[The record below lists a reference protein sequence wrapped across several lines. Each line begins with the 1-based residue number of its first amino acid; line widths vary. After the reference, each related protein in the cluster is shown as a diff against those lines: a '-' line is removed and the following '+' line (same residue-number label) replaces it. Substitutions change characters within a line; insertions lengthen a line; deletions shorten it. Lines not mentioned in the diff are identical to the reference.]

1 MNHHLIIFENHL
13 GRLKS
18 GCLKADLFNE
28 HSKELNESQGPKSKE
43 NVHRVYG
50 TCGFSPDSGKLG
62 LPLLRNFMSS
72 SEPKK
77 HSSAWVLTLEAFLI
91 GAYAVQ
97 TMMDYASTTN
107 DWLSS
112 LTIIAGASLF

>member
-1 MNHHLIIFENHL
+1 
-13 GRLKS
+13 
-18 GCLKADLFNE
+18 
-28 HSKELNESQGPKSKE
+28 
-43 NVHRVYG
+43 
-50 TCGFSPDSGKLG
+50 
-62 LPLLRNFMSS
+62 MSS
-72 SEPKK
+72 VETKRQ
-77 HSSAWVLTLEAFLI
+77 SSTWILTLEAFLI